1 MSKKKT
7 AGETQTPVLPPLVF
21 ASASVHSV
29 GGMSVFQTQGLI
41 TSQNV
46 SSFFNSPYLTQ
57 IAVQKLIAAGFEVL
71 AINEIAISISAPPET
86 YEKAFNTKIIA
97 EERPVIKE
105 MGELTTATFVEC
117 PYTKMNG
124 LIDTRNTNFVD
135 CLEGVAISEP
145 VYFMSNPTAFAPT
158 KSYWHL
164 DVPAGV
170 SLGLN
175 ADKAHRAGI
184 TGKGVNVVMVDSGWY
199 KHPFFTERGY
209 KAITPPILGPSAINP
224 NSDESGHGTGESA
237 NVFSAAPDVKFRM
250 VKINFVNSLGAF
262 NAAVAMNPHIIS
274 CSWGSDKRTPN
285 SLSANDL
292 LLGAAISNAV
302 SRGIVVVVSAGN
314 GQFGFP
320 GQHPDVI
327 SAGGAFMNQDG
338 TIGASNYASGFISPN
353 YANRRCP
360 DLCGLV
366 GMKPKAAYIMLP
378 VEPNDQLDNIF
389 ASGLGTH
396 PDGDET
402 TNKDGWAAFSGTS
415 AAAPQLA
422 GVCAL
427 IKQIKPNLTP
437 FQIREILKKTARDV
451 TTGVS
456 NIDATGAAATVGNDL
471 ATGAGLV
478 DAFAAVQL
486 AMTF

>member
-1 MSKKKT
+1 MSKKKS

-29 GGMSVFQTQGLI
+29 GGMSVFQTQGFI

-46 SSFFNSPYLTQ
+46 ASFFNNPYLTQ

-71 AINEIAISISAPPET
+71 AVNEIAISISAPPET
-86 YEKAFNTKIIA
+86 YEKAFNTKIVA

-117 PYTKMNG
+117 PDTKMNG
-124 LIDTRNTNFVD
+124 FIDTRNTNFAD

-145 VYFMSNPTAFAPT
+145 IYFMSNPTAFAPT
-158 KSYWHL
+158 KPYWHL
-164 DVPAGV
+164 DVPSGV

-175 ADKAHRAGI
+175 ADKAHRAGV
-184 TGKGVNVVMVDSGWY
+184 TGRGVNVVMVDSGWY

-209 KAITPPILGPSAINP
+209 KAITPTILGPSTANP
-224 NSDESGHGTGESA
+224 NNDEVGHGTGESA
-237 NVFSAAPDVKFRM
+237 NIFAAAPDVKFRM
-250 VKINFVNSLGAF
+250 VKVSFVNALGAF
-262 NAAVAMNPHIIS
+262 NVAVGMNPHIIS
-274 CSWGSDKRTPN
+274 CSWGSDKRLPN

-292 LLGAAISNAV
+292 LLGTAISNAV
-302 SRGIVVVVSAGN
+302 SRGIVVVFSAGN
-314 GQFGFP
+314 GSFGFP

-327 SAGGAFMNQDG
+327 SAGGAFMNPDG
-338 TIGASNYASGFISPN
+338 STRASDYASGFISPN
-353 YANRRCP
+353 YVNRRCP

-378 VEPNDQLDNIF
+378 VEPNDQIDIALS
-389 ASGLGTH
+389 SGGAAHPFGDGTS
-396 PDGDET
+396 D
-402 TNKDGWAAFSGTS
+402 KDGWAAFSGTS

-451 TTGVS
+451 TTGNS
-456 NIDATGAAATVGNDL
+456 SIDATGAAATVGNDL

-486 AMTF
+486 AMTM